1 MSSPLN
7 KLVDKV
13 YIINLDKDVE
23 RMAKMDAQMKTL
35 GIEYKRFSAINGAN
49 IVHNKYL
56 SEFCNVFC
64 TNGMKGCALS
74 HLYIWQD
81 MVQNK
86 YSNVCIFEDDAVLLD
101 NFNES
106 IQNNWKQLPKDYN
119 LLYLGC
125 GFSCTDKDI
134 IPTISHTILN
144 TKPEVIDRNII
155 RVSGSI
161 GSHAYIITNK
171 CANIFVNLPIITHID
186 LQMGIWAADFKM
198 NSYSFNPLIVTTSGN
213 EITGGS
219 SLAESFP
226 YILNKILYNISISNN
241 ITIGWVMN
249 ENSMKIGPININGI
263 LIYLFLFILLIPT
276 KDYWFPFA
284 WLLLEFLYSFD
295 LNNTAKIATVFG
307 IAAGLKFLV
316 LHKVFPISQLLT
328 KNIFGNRRT

>member
-13 YIINLDKDVE
+13 YIINLDTDVE

-35 GIEYKRFSAINGAN
+35 GIEYTRFSAINGAN
-49 IVHNKYL
+49 IVHNKHL

-81 MVQNK
+81 MVRNK
-86 YSNVCIFEDDAVLLD
+86 YSNVCIFEDDAVLVD

-106 IQNNWKQLPKDYN
+106 IDTAWKQLPKDYN
-119 LLYLGC
+119 IFYLGC
-125 GFSCTDKDI
+125 GFSCTDKHF
-134 IPTISHTILN
+134 IPTIAHTILN
-144 TKPEVIDRNII
+144 TTPQPLDTNILS
-155 RVSGSI
+155 VDGSI
-161 GSHAYIITNK
+161 GTHAYIISKKT
-171 CANIFVNLPIITHID
+171 ANIFQSLPIITHID
-186 LQMGIWAADFKM
+186 LQIRLWSEQFKLKT
-198 NSYSFNPLIVTTSGN
+198 YSINPLIVQTSGN
-213 EITGGS
+213 EMTGGS
-219 SLAESFP
+219 KLAESFP

-241 ITIGWVMN
+241 ITIGWLMN

-263 LIYLFLFILLIPT
+263 LIYLFIFILLIPT
-276 KDYWFPFA
+276 KDYWFPVA

-316 LHKVFPISQLLT
+316 LHKVFPISQSLT
-328 KNIFGNRRT
+328 KNIFEK

>member
-1 MSSPLN
+1 
-7 KLVDKV
+7 
-13 YIINLDKDVE
+13 
-23 RMAKMDAQMKTL
+23 
-35 GIEYKRFSAINGAN
+35 
-49 IVHNKYL
+49 
-56 SEFCNVFC
+56 
-64 TNGMKGCALS
+64 
-74 HLYIWQD
+74 
-81 MVQNK
+81 
-86 YSNVCIFEDDAVLLD
+86 
-101 NFNES
+101 
-106 IQNNWKQLPKDYN
+106 
-119 LLYLGC
+119 
-125 GFSCTDKDI
+125 
-134 IPTISHTILN
+134 
-144 TKPEVIDRNII
+144 
-155 RVSGSI
+155 
-161 GSHAYIITNK
+161 
-171 CANIFVNLPIITHID
+171 
-186 LQMGIWAADFKM
+186 M